1 MAQTQ
6 NYSNHRQLV
15 PLFHVGVG
23 ITFTAF
29 LVWTALRL
37 RSGITADT
45 VMPFVL
51 ALGLMF
57 LFISIRSMV
66 LRVQDRLIRLEM
78 QLRLQQI
85 LPADLRGRLNELKL
99 DHLIALR
106 FAADDEIVDLIREV
120 LGGKLSSQNEI
131 KKKIRN
137 WQGDYL
143 RA

>member
-1 MAQTQ
+1 M
-6 NYSNHRQLV
+6 
-15 PLFHVGVG
+15 G

-37 RSGITADT
+37 RSGVTADT

-57 LFISIRSMV
+57 LFISIRSMI

-85 LPADLRGRLNELKL
+85 LPADLRGRLKELKV

-106 FAADDEIVDLIREV
+106 FASDDEIAELIREV

-131 KKKIRN
+131 KKRIRN